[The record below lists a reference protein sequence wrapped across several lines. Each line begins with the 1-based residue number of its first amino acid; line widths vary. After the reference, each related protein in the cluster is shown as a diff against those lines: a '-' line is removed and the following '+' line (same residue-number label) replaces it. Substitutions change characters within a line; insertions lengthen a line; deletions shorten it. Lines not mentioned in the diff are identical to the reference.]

1 MQLDLVNIVSNKLIS
16 IKQFPTKKKSLTR
29 LDIFIF
35 ILLNQNCL
43 RFIISF
49 YENINVHR
57 EKIKIILC
65 FFCFLVLSNISTC
78 IFYLFVFVFFFFGW
92 GIIHMMANSY
102 KLVTSFPE
110 YFPPTTLTPAVTAT
124 AIPRHTT
131 TINKRNRLFKS
142 TIYNE
147 NELIPYNRTL
157 NGHNPGNDSYSDGQ
171 QLEIRCSGAIVR
183 ICT

>member
-1 MQLDLVNIVSNKLIS
+1 MKILM
-16 IKQFPTKKKSLTR
+16 FTGKK
-29 LDIFIF
+29 F
-35 ILLNQNCL
+35 
-43 RFIISF
+43 
-49 YENINVHR
+49 
-57 EKIKIILC
+57 KII
-65 FFCFLVLSNISTC
+65 FCFLVLSNISTC
-78 IFYLFVFVFFFFGW
+78 IFYLFVLGFFSGFFFWG

-102 KLVTSFPE
+102 KLGTSFPE

-183 ICT
+183 ICTWNKGMILEGFGACLWCHFLSFTSTTQLKKILGILSFC

>member
-1 MQLDLVNIVSNKLIS
+1 MYFLFV
-16 IKQFPTKKKSLTR
+16 
-29 LDIFIF
+29 
-35 ILLNQNCL
+35 
-43 RFIISF
+43 
-49 YENINVHR
+49 
-57 EKIKIILC
+57 
-65 FFCFLVLSNISTC
+65 CFLR
-78 IFYLFVFVFFFFGW
+78 FFFGGG
-92 GIIHMMANSY
+92 GIIHMMANSC
-102 KLVTSFPE
+102 KLGTSFPE

-183 ICT
+183 ICTWNKGMILEGFGACLWCHFLSFTSTTQFKKKILGILSFC